1 MIVARNVKHDIDLRS
16 NDGIY
21 MLKLRMFEMNYS

>member
-1 MIVARNVKHDIDLRS
+1 MIFVSNVKHDIDLRS

-21 MLKLRMFEMNYS
+21 MLKLKMFEMNYS